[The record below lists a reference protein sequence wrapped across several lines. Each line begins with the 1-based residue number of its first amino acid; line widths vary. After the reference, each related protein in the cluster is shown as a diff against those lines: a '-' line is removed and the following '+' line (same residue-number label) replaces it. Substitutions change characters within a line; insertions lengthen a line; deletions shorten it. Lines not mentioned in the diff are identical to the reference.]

1 MYQFKVPDKIL
12 MGDNIV
18 ASVENVFN
26 LYGKHALIVT
36 GPNVARSTM
45 IASLER
51 TLDNLARHVNVGI
64 ELNIKTS
71 LFLRLGYS
79 YRQMVEMKA
88 ADRFNTS
95 GFSFGIGFTV
105 KGFQFCYSRNNYHL
119 SQAPNYISVTTS
131 LDRFFR

>member
-1 MYQFKVPDKIL
+1 MTD
-12 MGDNIV
+12 
-18 ASVENVFN
+18 
-26 LYGKHALIVT
+26 
-36 GPNVARSTM
+36 
-45 IASLER
+45 LER

-119 SQAPNYISVTTS
+119 SQAPNYISATTC